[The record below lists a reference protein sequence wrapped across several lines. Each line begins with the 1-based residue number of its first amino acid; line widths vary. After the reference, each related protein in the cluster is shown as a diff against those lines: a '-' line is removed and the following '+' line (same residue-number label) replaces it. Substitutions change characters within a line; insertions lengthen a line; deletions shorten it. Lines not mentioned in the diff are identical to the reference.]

1 MSLAALAFAAGAALL
16 QVQAALP
23 ALGWAWCIAVLVL
36 IGLRYR
42 AVLIVAAC
50 VAGYFWA
57 AACAHSRMS
66 DWLQPEL
73 EGGRPP
79 GVAEDSNLPP
89 NAGRSGRFEFHVEWA
104 EGGPRFA
111 GKILLRA

>member
-73 EGGRPP
+73 EGRDLAVV
-79 GVAEDSNLPP
+79 GVVFSLPP
-89 NAGRSGRFEFHVEWA
+89 IAQRRVRFEFDVQWA
-104 EGGPRFA
+104 HGGAPFA
-111 GKILLRA
+111 R